1 MKVKVFNT
9 NSLVYKIKFL
19 WFKLKYGCRKCEHKK
34 YVEVCFVFNNEC
46 LKEWL

>member
-1 MKVKVFNT
+1 MKVKIFKPS
-9 NSLVYKIKFL
+9 SLKYKIKL
-19 WFKLKYGCRKCEHKK
+19 WLFKQKYGCRKCEHKK

>member
-19 WFKLKYGCRKCEHKK
+19 WFKLKHGCRKCEHKK

-46 LKEWL
+46 LKELL